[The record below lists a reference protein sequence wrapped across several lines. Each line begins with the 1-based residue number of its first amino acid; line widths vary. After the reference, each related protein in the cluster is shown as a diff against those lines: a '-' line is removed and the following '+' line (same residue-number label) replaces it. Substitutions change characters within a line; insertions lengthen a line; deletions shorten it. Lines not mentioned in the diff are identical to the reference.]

1 MRSLL
6 LLAILMVTMTACG
19 KRGALYY
26 PDMLLPAAPAITSA
40 VQSGS
45 SVKLQ
50 FVLPDKDRAG
60 RKLSDL
66 AGVKINRRVSD
77 STQEQACSSCMSDY
91 RLFLK
96 LNLDLLPEN
105 VQRYGTH
112 IVVIDGDVNV
122 GKAYSYSVVPFTRN
136 NFDGLASPQV
146 SIRPVQPT
154 LPPVIYAESFPT
166 EIRISFVRPQAAG
179 SFIGYNLY
187 RTTQLNVRSYLPVNR
202 EPLRGNEYIDS
213 GLDRNRGYYYMA
225 RTLVKLESGAVVES
239 PVSNVVEGMLKN
251 DE

>member
-1 MRSLL
+1 
-6 LLAILMVTMTACG
+6 MVSMTACG
-19 KRGALYY
+19 KRGPLYY
-26 PDMLLPAAPAITSA
+26 PDMLVPAAPAITSSA
-40 VQSGS
+40 QSGS
-45 SVKLQ
+45 SIKLQ

-66 AGVKINRRVSD
+66 AGVKINKRVSD
-77 STQEQACSSCMSDY
+77 TTQEQVCSSCMTDF
-91 RLFLK
+91 RLFRK
-96 LNLDLLPEN
+96 LNLGLLPEDA
-105 VQRYGTH
+105 QRYGSS

-122 GKAYSYSVVPFTRN
+122 GKTYSYSVVPFTKDN
-136 NFDGLASPQV
+136 IDGLASPQV
-146 SIRPVQPT
+146 SISPVQPT
-154 LPPVIYAESFPT
+154 SPPVLYAESFPT

-202 EPLRGNEYIDS
+202 EPLNGNEYIDS
-213 GLDRNRGYYYMA
+213 GLERNLGYYYMA